1 MSKHTED
8 KEDKG
13 WAIQLGFYTG
23 ILIGMRTYNM
33 HDTICHVF
41 YLPFIDLALIID
53 K

>member
-1 MSKHTED
+1 MSKNTED

-13 WAIQLGFYTG
+13 WGIQLGFYTG
-23 ILIGMRTYNM
+23 ILFGVRTYEM
-33 HDTICHVF
+33 IDATYHVF

>member
-1 MSKHTED
+1 MSKSTED

-13 WAIQLGFYTG
+13 WGIQLGFYTG
-23 ILIGMRTYNM
+23 ILFGVRTYEM
-33 HDTICHVF
+33 MDATYHVF